1 MVEDFEPLPRIDKI
15 FYGMGRF
22 GSTTLLTLI
31 SLATFYLYKEIF
43 ELSDVLNGYANAIG
57 KLAIMI
63 SSIVMGY
70 LSDKTR
76 HPRLG
81 RRKPFII
88 SGSILLA
95 ISFSF
100 LFFPNLFIDVK
111 NQLMLFAYEA
121 FWLAAFNFFYGYLL
135 TPYQAWL
142 PEITR
147 PEERA
152 EVSGYENLFN
162 VLGNIVGTGGSF
174 AIPIVAKN
182 APNILYN
189 FVIIVSIIE
198 IFFYIPSVIRIKEPK
213 ISLYQ
218 PKFLSELS
226 IVIKDRN
233 FINWIISRGIMSMG
247 HTIMLTV
254 LLGFLS
260 EFLKLTDIKYLGTA
274 LFLMVLIMISFAVW
288 VKLSRKKGM
297 IKRLLIIGNALMIV
311 GLFSIITLAPQY
323 DLVLKQQIALV
334 YLTLGAFGLA
344 AYWIL
349 NYVILANIIDANA
362 KVTGVSRA
370 GTYTGFDGIVLN
382 IFQASGYVIV
392 GYIFAL
398 FGDYYGYVYWGPI
411 SAVLIL
417 LGTIYFYL
425 FVNPEPEVI
434 YEQ

>member
-297 IKRLLIIGNALMIV
+297 IKRLLIIGNILMIV
-311 GLFSIITLAPQY
+311 ALFSIITLAPQY